1 MVLTNQNLNN
11 QNFDI
16 DTDALKE
23 TQRIVLEVLNSGWFE
38 RDYKQWFY
46 SVADPQGRF
55 DLVPDK
61 SNFKKELKKLKTELD
76 LNSEDYDSHFK
87 SKVGKSYY
95 KKDDDGVISN
105 HPFKYFCDAEDG
117 IKTISIETVTTYT
130 NKKYQSTTLSHTNFV
145 KISKDP
151 LDKVYKQSM
160 EGLLVDLLVATNFQ
174 VTFDFDDYKFYFT
187 PVPDI
192 SQSVVG
198 DIDEVVLSGDSLK
211 VKRYLNSKLDVYA
224 INKNQ
229 IKVGFVHTSF
239 LKTRDVFFAAGLI
252 SEDDFF
258 SEIRKEVEESFSEM
272 ISEILLSTDESEYKN
287 FAYHLPPFVR
297 NKTKFYSDIYS
308 TLVSDN
314 TNFASKLLISVLN
327 NDSIKKNFF
336 KLIETMLE
344 SSDVNF
350 NFKLLTDVST
360 LISLIDETYNYYIMM
375 KIPRQDV
382 VFDRE
387 MTEKDL
393 EKLKRNLV
401 KVLKYQLSDSEFI
414 SEQEIW
420 GDQKKLV
427 SLRARNFVDVC
438 AKYLPKASLT
448 KLCKNSLKGSLTTNK
463 LRLVSLSGRDIVNI
477 SIEDV
482 DSRLLISFVSLLEKG
497 LSRGELN
504 STGKSF
510 AVEIV
515 KSAKDLVRR
524 IKGINTTFGLDS
536 KDRSLLRS
544 FLREF
549 KANYDNSMSL
559 TILEELDF
567 KQKVVILDLEDVV
580 FDKSW
585 GTFEESVAL
594 LSLRDFGRRFKRQGT
609 QLILCEGKGD
619 VATFFKNN
627 SYKEFIYCDSLKKA
641 KSLPKTF

>member
-1 MVLTNQNLNN
+1 MVLTNQNFNN

-55 DLVPDK
+55 NLIPDR
-61 SNFKKELKKLKTELD
+61 SSFKEELKKLKNELD
-76 LNSEDYDSHFK
+76 LNSKDYNLHFQ
-87 SKVGKSYY
+87 SKVKKFYY
-95 KKDDDGVISN
+95 KEDDDGIISK

-117 IKTISIETVTTYT
+117 IKRISTETVTTYT

-198 DIDEVVLSGDSLK
+198 DIDEVVLSGDSSK
-211 VKRYLNSKLDVYA
+211 VKRYLNSQLDVYG

-297 NKTKFYSDIYS
+297 NKTKFYSDLYS

-314 TNFASKLLISVLN
+314 TNFAGKLLLSVLN
-327 NDSIKKNFF
+327 NDSIKNNFL
-336 KLIETMLE
+336 KLIESMLE
-344 SSDVNF
+344 SSDVSF
-350 NFKLLTDVST
+350 NFKLLTDVSS
-360 LISLIDETYNYYIMM
+360 LISLIDETSQYYKNA
-375 KIPRQDV
+375 KIPGEGLI
-382 VFDRE
+382 FDDE
-387 MTEKDL
+387 TEKELD
-393 EKLKRNLV
+393 ELKKSLV
-401 KVLKYQLSDSEFI
+401 RVLKYRLNDSEFV
-414 SEQEIW
+414 SEQETW
-420 GDQKKLV
+420 DKQEKFV
-427 SLRARNFVDVC
+427 SLRVRNLIDVC

-497 LSRGELN
+497 LSRDELN

-524 IKGINTTFGLDS
+524 IKSIKTTFGLDS
-536 KDRSLLRS
+536 QDNTLIRS

-549 KANYDNSMSL
+549 KVNYENSLSL
-559 TILEELDF
+559 AILEELNF
-567 KQKVVILDLEDVV
+567 KHKVVILDLDDVV
-580 FDKSW
+580 FNKSW

-594 LSLRDFGRRFKRQGT
+594 LSLRDFGRRFKLQGT
-609 QLILCEGKGD
+609 QLILCAGKGEVD
-619 VATFFKNN
+619 QFFKDN

-641 KSLPKTF
+641 KSLSKTF

>member
-1 MVLTNQNLNN
+1 MVLTNQELNN
-11 QNFDI
+11 KNYPIDI
-16 DTDALKE
+16 GALKD
-23 TQRIVLEVLNSGWFE
+23 TQKIVLEVLNSGWFE
-38 RDYKQWFY
+38 RDYKEWFY
-46 SVADPQGRF
+46 SVADPQGRL
-55 DLVPDK
+55 DLIPNK
-61 SNFKKELKKLKTELD
+61 SDFKEELKKLKTELD
-76 LNSEDYDSHFK
+76 LNSKDYNSHFK
-87 SKVGKSYY
+87 SKVEKSYY

-105 HPFKYFCDAEDG
+105 HPFKYFCDAEDS
-117 IKTISIETVTTYT
+117 IKTISIETLTTYT
-130 NKKYQSTTLSHTNFV
+130 NKKCQATTLSHTPFV
-145 KISKDP
+145 KFSKDP

-174 VTFDFDDYKFYFT
+174 VVFDFDDEKFYFN
-187 PVPDI
+187 PVPEI
-192 SQSVVG
+192 SQNVSE
-198 DIDEVVLSGDSLK
+198 DIDKIVLIGDSSK
-211 VKRYLNSKLDVYA
+211 VRKYLNGSLDS
-224 INKNQ
+224 IDNNQ
-229 IKVGFVHTSF
+229 IKVGLVHTSF
-239 LKTRDVFFAAGLI
+239 LKTRDVLFAAGLI
-252 SEDDFF
+252 SEDEFF
-258 SEIRKEVEESFSEM
+258 SEIRKEVAESFSEM
-272 ISEILLSTDESEYKN
+272 ISEILLSTTESEYKN

-327 NDSIKKNFF
+327 NDSIKNNFF
-336 KLIETMLE
+336 KLIDTMLE

-393 EKLKRNLV
+393 DKLKRNLV
-401 KVLKYQLSDSEFI
+401 GVLKYRLRDSGFV
-414 SEQEIW
+414 SEQESW
-420 GDQKKLV
+420 DNQKKLV
-427 SLRARNFVDVC
+427 SLRARNFVDAC
-438 AKYLPKASLT
+438 AKYLSKASLT

-482 DSRLLISFVSLLEKG
+482 DSRLLTSFVSLLEKG
-497 LSRGELN
+497 LSRDELN
-504 STGKSF
+504 STGKPF
-510 AVEIV
+510 AVEVV

-524 IKGINTTFGLDS
+524 IKSIDTTFGLES
-536 KDRSLLRS
+536 KHSTLLRS

-549 KANYDNSMSL
+549 KANYDNSLSL

-567 KQKVVILDLEDVV
+567 KQKAVILDLEDVV

-585 GTFEESVAL
+585 GTFENSVAL
-594 LSLRDFGRRFKRQGT
+594 FSLRDFGRRFKRQGT

-641 KSLPKTF
+641 KSLSKTF

>member
-1 MVLTNQNLNN
+1 MVLTNQNFNS

-23 TQRIVLEVLNSGWFE
+23 TQRIVLEILNSGWFE

-46 SVADPQGRF
+46 SVSDPQGRF
-55 DLVPDK
+55 DLIPDK
-61 SNFKKELKKLKTELD
+61 YDFKEELKKLKTELD
-76 LNSEDYDSHFK
+76 LNSKDYNSHFK
-87 SKVGKSYY
+87 SKVRKYYY

-117 IKTISIETVTTYT
+117 IKRISTETVTTYT

-198 DIDEVVLSGDSLK
+198 DIDEVVLSGDSSK
-211 VKRYLNSKLDVYA
+211 VKRYLNSQLDVYG

-229 IKVGFVHTSF
+229 IKVGLVHTSF

-252 SEDDFF
+252 LEDDFF

-272 ISEILLSTDESEYKN
+272 ISEILLSTAESEYKN

-297 NKTKFYSDIYS
+297 NKTKFYSDLYS

-314 TNFASKLLISVLN
+314 TNFANKLLLSVLN
-327 NDSIKKNFF
+327 NDSIKNNFF

-344 SSDVNF
+344 SSNVSF
-350 NFKLLTDVST
+350 NLKLLTDVSS
-360 LISLIDETYNYYIMM
+360 LISLIDETSQYY
-375 KIPRQDV
+375 KNAKVPGEGL
-382 VFDRE
+382 VFDDE
-387 MTEKDL
+387 TEKELD
-393 EKLKRNLV
+393 KLKKSLV
-401 KVLKYQLSDSEFI
+401 RVLKHRLNDSEFV
-414 SEQEIW
+414 SEQENW
-420 GDQKKLV
+420 DKQEKFV
-427 SLRARNFVDVC
+427 SLRVRNLIDVC
-438 AKYLPKASLT
+438 VKYLPKASLT
-448 KLCKNSLKGSLTTNK
+448 KLCKNSLRESLKVDK
-463 LRLVSLSGRDIVNI
+463 LRLISLAGRDIVNL

-497 LSRGELN
+497 LSGEEMN
-504 STGKSF
+504 SAGKPFSIE
-510 AVEIV
+510 VV
-515 KSAKDLVRR
+515 KAAKDLARR
-524 IKGINTTFGLDS
+524 IKSIKTTFGLDS
-536 KDRSLLRS
+536 QDNTLIRS

-549 KANYDNSMSL
+549 RVNYENSLSL

-567 KQKVVILDLEDVV
+567 KHKVVILDLEDVV

-594 LSLRDFGRRFKRQGT
+594 LSLRDFGRRFKLQGT
-609 QLILCEGKGD
+609 QLILCAGKGEVD
-619 VATFFKNN
+619 QFFKNN
-627 SYKEFIYCDSLKKA
+627 SYKEFIYCDSLKRA
-641 KSLPKTF
+641 KTLSKTF